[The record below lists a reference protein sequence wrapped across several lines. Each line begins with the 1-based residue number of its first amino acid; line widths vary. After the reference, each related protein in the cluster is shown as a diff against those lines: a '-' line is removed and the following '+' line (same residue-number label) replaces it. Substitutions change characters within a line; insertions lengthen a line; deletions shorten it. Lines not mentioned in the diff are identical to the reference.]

1 MVSNI
6 FISISREPIVDLGPF
21 LSLKFCLSMYNGLL
35 LFHSVLRW
43 LILLLAIIVIFRSV
57 AGMMTPGRAFS
68 KGDRRASLFLMIAAH
83 TTLVVGLYLWCFG
96 PWGLANI
103 QNLGFG
109 GVMKDRVYRFY
120 AVEHSFGMLVAIAVI
135 TAGAGAAKRKISDA
149 SKFKRM
155 FWCVLIALIL
165 ILATIPWP
173 FMVGIARPL
182 L

>member
-1 MVSNI
+1 
-6 FISISREPIVDLGPF
+6 
-21 LSLKFCLSMYNGLL
+21 MYNGLL

-120 AVEHSFGMLVAIAVI
+120 AVEHLVGMLIAIVLI
-135 TAGAGAAKRKISDA
+135 TLGRGAAKKNIPDRAKH
-149 SKFKRM
+149 KRT
-155 FWCVLIALIL
+155 FWFIL
-165 ILATIPWP
+165 VAFVIILATVPWP
-173 FMVGIARPL
+173 FREGIGRPWL
-182 L
+182 